1 VQELH
6 RSCFGAVPSEK
17 SNFPTGSR
25 LSLTQATTMASP
37 PKNPFHP
44 GDFVNFRPLPPEGG
58 ASVVS
63 PYLSMS
69 INEQQ
74 MAKICC

>member
-1 VQELH
+1 LTTRILRVALRANSH
-6 RSCFGAVPSEK
+6 CSFVRIGFLPIRRASA
-17 SNFPTGSR
+17 GS
-25 LSLTQATTMASP
+25 QATLGA
-37 PKNPFHP
+37 
-44 GDFVNFRPLPPEGG
+44 NFRPLPPEGG

-63 PYLSMS
+63 PYHSMS